1 MHLVQGRPGTGK
13 TTLGLQF
20 LLEGLRQGEPVLYLT
35 LSQTRLGLEKIA
47 RSHGWSLEDVHV
59 HELSSVS
66 EKGAEEQVLFHTA
79 DVELQET
86 MAAFFEVV
94 RQVGPA
100 RVVFDSMA
108 EIRLLAG
115 STLNYRREIIALRRF
130 FSDRFCTVIMLDD
143 KTVEGGDIDLV
154 GMVHGVIDLEQEV
167 PVYGETRRRL
177 SIVKMRGIPYIGGYH
192 HFRIRTGGVEVY
204 PWLTPARMAK
214 KTGRSIVKSD
224 IEGLDALLG
233 GGFMEGTACLL
244 MGPSGTG
251 KTSVALRY
259 AHAAAE
265 RGQHAAIFLF
275 DEQRETF
282 LARAKGI
289 GMDIEPFMR
298 EGRLE
303 VCQINTGELS
313 PSEFA
318 QRVRKSVEDNQAEV
332 VVLDS
337 LTGYVNAMLRER
349 LLISQV
355 HELLA
360 YLSREGVL
368 SLVVVA
374 QQGQLG
380 DGAGDPVNVSYMAD
394 SLLLF
399 RHFEHEG
406 TLRQAVYVAKKRHG
420 PHERTA
426 REIRLTGEGIEV
438 GPPLSKESDTSF
450 NFGLQQPREEGYMRL
465 KEE

>member
-1 MHLVQGRPGTGK
+1 MYLVQGRPGTGK

-35 LSQTRLGLEKIA
+35 LSQTRRGLEKIA
-47 RSHGWSLEDVHV
+47 RSHGWSLENIHV
-59 HELSSVS
+59 HELSSSS
-66 EKGAEEQVLFHTA
+66 EEEDEDQVLFHTA

-115 STLNYRREIIALRRF
+115 STLNYRREILALRRF
-130 FSDRFCTVIMLDD
+130 FSDRFCTVVMLDD
-143 KTVEGGDIDLV
+143 KTIEGGDIDLV
-154 GMVHGVIDLEQEV
+154 GMVHGVVDLEQEA
-167 PVYGETRRRL
+167 PIYGEIRRRL
-177 SIVKMRGIPYIGGYH
+177 SIVKMRGIPYVGGYH
-192 HFRIRTGGVEVY
+192 DFRIRTGGMEVY
-204 PWLTPARMAK
+204 PRISPAHMAK
-214 KTGRSIVKSD
+214 KIGRGIVKSN
-224 IEGLDALLG
+224 IAGLDALLG
-233 GGFMEGTACLL
+233 GGFMEGTTCLL

-259 AHAAAE
+259 AYAAAE
-265 RGQHAAIFLF
+265 RGQHTAIFLF
-275 DEQRETF
+275 DEQREAF
-282 LARAKGI
+282 IMRARGI

-298 EGRLE
+298 EGLLE
-303 VCQINTGELS
+303 VCQVNTGEFS

-318 QRVRKSVEDNQAEV
+318 QRVRKSVEDNQAKV

-337 LTGYVNAMLRER
+337 LTGYVNTMLKEP
-349 LLISQV
+349 LLISQMQ
-355 HELLA
+355 ELLT
-360 YLSREGVL
+360 YLSHQGVF

-380 DGAGDPVNVSYMAD
+380 KGSEDPVNVSYMAD
-394 SLLLF
+394 SLLIF

-406 TLRQAVYVAKKRHG
+406 TLRQAIYVAKKRHG

-426 REIRLTGEGIEV
+426 REIRLSEEGIKV
-438 GPPLSKESDTSF
+438 GSPLSKMSDISF
-450 NFGLQQPREEGYMRL
+450 DFGLQQPGEEEYIRP